1 MNQEYLELISLNV
14 WHIVAAILNLLIL
27 TWIVKRFLFKPVQK
41 ILAERQGQVDTL
53 YSEAEDAKSAAEADR
68 AAYEQKMAKADAE
81 AEEILRR
88 ATVRAD
94 RLSEEILADANTKAA
109 EKLAKADADIA
120 QEKKKAVN
128 EIKDEISGMSVDIA
142 EAVVGREIKESDH
155 KKLIDT
161 FIDSL

>member
-27 TWIVKRFLFKPVQK
+27 TWIVKKFLFKPVQK
-41 ILAERQGQVDTL
+41 ILAERKGQVDTL
-53 YSEAEDAKSAAEADR
+53 YSEAEQAKSAAEADR
-68 AAYEQKMAKADAE
+68 AAYEEKLAQAEDE

-88 ATVRAD
+88 AAVRAD
-94 RLSEEILADANTKAA
+94 RLSEEILAEANTKAA
-109 EKLAKADADIA
+109 AKLAKADADIA

-142 EAVVGREIKESDH
+142 EAVVCREIKESDH
-155 KKLIDT
+155 RALIDT

>member
-14 WHIVAAILNLLIL
+14 WHVVAAILNLLIL
-27 TWIVKRFLFKPVQK
+27 TWIVKKFLFKPVQK
-41 ILAERQGQVDTL
+41 ILAERKGQVDTL
-53 YSEAEDAKSAAEADR
+53 YSEAEEAKTSAEADR
-68 AAYEQKMAKADAE
+68 AAYEEKLAQADDE

-94 RLSEEILADANTKAA
+94 RLSEEILAEANTKAA
-109 EKLAKADADIA
+109 AKLAKADADIA

-142 EAVVGREIKESDH
+142 EAVVCREIKESDH

>member
-27 TWIVKRFLFKPVQK
+27 TWIVKKFLFKPVQK
-41 ILAERQGQVDTL
+41 ILAERKGQVDTL
-53 YSEAEDAKSAAEADR
+53 YSEAEEAKTAAEADR
-68 AAYEQKMAKADAE
+68 AVYEEKLAQADDE

-94 RLSEEILADANTKAA
+94 RLSEEILAEANTKAA
-109 EKLAKADADIA
+109 AKLAKADADIE

-142 EAVVGREIKESDH
+142 EAVVCREIKESDH
-155 KKLIDT
+155 QKLIDT